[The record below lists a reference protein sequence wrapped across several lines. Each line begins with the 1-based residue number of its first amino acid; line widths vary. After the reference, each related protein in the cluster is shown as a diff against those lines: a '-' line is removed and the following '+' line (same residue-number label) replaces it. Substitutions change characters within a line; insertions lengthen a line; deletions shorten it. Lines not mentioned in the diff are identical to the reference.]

1 MSTIRSFVVQTSTN
15 VSLTTVVAVQTPHA
29 QIPSAVS
36 FVLVAVHTL
45 ETASTVVTKIVIIW
59 VSKLTTKKAML
70 LDNYNL
76 GLCTAV
82 HFSIPRWLFHE
93 IMSQQCG
100 SCKSANG
107 GNLYH
112 HRRPRSCYNHH
123 CHPFFFSKDS
133 L

>member
-70 LDNYNL
+70 LNNYNL
-76 GLCTAV
+76 GLC
-82 HFSIPRWLFHE
+82 RGL
-93 IMSQQCG
+93 Q
-100 SCKSANG
+100 
-107 GNLYH
+107 LYNF
-112 HRRPRSCYNHH
+112 RFPDAGPKIVCI
-123 CHPFFFSKDS
+123 
-133 L
+133 LTQIV